1 MNIKQ
6 LTKMRGGKILI
17 TIWLLILTL
26 LIVFP
31 ILGYF
36 QGELLGNIAF
46 SFLPAGILINISI
59 ILAYKIKNS
68 SQKIVKAGWI
78 TLSVIIIVFALS
90 LVNPKLP
97 RASEEIGM
105 VIAYPMAILSFP
117 SCFVITYLY
126 YGISYLLNNLWP
138 SGSIN
143 LGIINSYFSGFI
155 LWLGFFIAG
164 YLQWFKL
171 LPFIIEKW
179 QSRGQ
184 KM

>member
-6 LTKMRGGKILI
+6 LLRVRGGKVLI
-17 TIWLLILTL
+17 TICLLILTIL
-26 LIVFP
+26 MVFP

-59 ILAYKIKNS
+59 ILACKVKNG
-68 SQKIVKAGWI
+68 SQKIAKAGWVS
-78 TLSVIIIVFALS
+78 LSVAIVVFALL

-97 RASEEIGM
+97 TAGEEIGM
-105 VIAYPMAILSFP
+105 IIAYPMAILSFP
-117 SCFVITYLY
+117 SCFVVAYFY
-126 YGISYLLNNLWP
+126 YGISYLLDNLWP
-138 SGSIN
+138 SGLIN
-143 LGIINSYFSGFI
+143 LGIINFYFSGFI

-171 LPFIIEKW
+171 LPFIVEKW
-179 QSRGQ
+179 QSRRSHT
-184 KM
+184 